1 MSGFNTT
8 HNDGKRPRDDGEYR
22 IALFGPQTTNWTRED
37 LSDLHFLLQDR
48 QFAFLK
54 KTLLDLPLLGPIL
67 TQLDD
72 TYGSTA
78 LKKLTVLSQLTT
90 GKGDIDPEGLS
101 NAQLAPLTV
110 INQVV
115 DFIRSNNLPATDHS
129 LTSAVGC
136 AQGFCIGFLSA
147 AALSS
152 AASWAEFET
161 NVSNAI
167 RLAACIGSIVD
178 SYEASLSPYDRSTA
192 ISVRC
197 RTATHRTFLDSCLDL
212 FPKVSL

>member
-8 HNDGKRPRDDGEYR
+8 HDDGKRPRDDKQHR
-22 IALFGPQTTNWTRED
+22 IALFGPQVTNWTRED
-37 LSDLHFLLQDR
+37 LSDLHRLLQDR

-54 KTLLDLPLLGPIL
+54 KTLSDLPLLGPIL
-67 TQLDD
+67 NQLDD
-72 TYGSTA
+72 THSSTA
-78 LKKLTVLSQLTT
+78 LEKLMVLSELTT

-110 INQVV
+110 INQAV
-115 DFIRSNNLPATDHS
+115 DFIRSTDLPARNHS
-129 LTSAVGC
+129 LTSAVEG
-136 AQGFCIGFLSA
+136 AQGFCIGFLLA

-152 AASWAEFET
+152 ANDWAEFET

-178 SYEASLSPYDRSTA
+178 SHEASLNPNHRATA

-197 RTATHRTFLDSCLDL
+197 RTAAHRTFLDSCLDL
-212 FPKVSL
+212 FPKVSV